1 MLNVNGLVAC
11 YQCIFALAQL
21 ALNAMK
27 TVWRHLSEFSKQ
39 IVLNTFEH
47 EFHIMA

>member
-1 MLNVNGLVAC
+1 MDVLLV
-11 YQCIFALAQL
+11 ISVFFALAQL